1 MERLITVYWRDIP
14 SRVVGRRGHRSVL
27 KRTLDPR
34 FDQAIERAALRA
46 GSGSSRKYLEDWR
59 RESRPCARDL
69 DREVA
74 AEVARL
80 EAEFPPAI
88 LEQIV
93 RAAGIARSGPD
104 AEV

>member
-46 GSGSSRKYLEDWR
+46 GSGSSRKYLED
-59 RESRPCARDL
+59 
-69 DREVA
+69 
-74 AEVARL
+74 
-80 EAEFPPAI
+80 
-88 LEQIV
+88 
-93 RAAGIARSGPD
+93 
-104 AEV
+104 